1 MSPQLRTDALRSFAG
16 ALALG
21 AFLSL
26 PAQAGVVSIM
36 PSTLDIVCEPGDDFT
51 TTIRIHYGQDGPHD
65 TQPARILLTTEDWDM
80 NEAGELSFD
89 DSDPTLPGASGMAG
103 ADETGHFSNSARD
116 WIVFSPGEAEVQ
128 PGESLT
134 VRLSVIVPED
144 AVRGEYR
151 AALIA
156 QPRAPY
162 RPQEAG
168 SRRLELLCRLASIIY
183 VTVPPVSDSIEL
195 NDLRVAQRDDRLEV
209 VPQFLNTGE
218 ATVRVFDS
226 YEILPIDVSEF
237 AVDCYREKQE
247 SGVVL
252 PGRRCELAGLLPC
265 DLPAGQYSL
274 IYTADVGEDRP
285 LLQGETTFFVGGED
299 VPVASVDEPAA
310 GETNAADTNPS
321 DTGAAITP

>member
-21 AFLSL
+21 AVLSL
-26 PAQAGVVSIM
+26 PAAAGVVSIM

-51 TTIRIHYGQDGPHD
+51 TTIRIHYGQDGPQD
-65 TQPARILLTTEDWDM
+65 TQPARILLTTENWDM
-80 NEAGELSFD
+80 NESGELSFR
-89 DSDPTLPGASGMAG
+89 DSDPSRPDAGPSGDDPAGGFGPPASAL
-103 ADETGHFSNSARD
+103 D

-162 RPQEAG
+162 RPQQSG

-195 NDLRVAQRDDRLEV
+195 NDLRVAQRDDGLEV

-218 ATVRVFDS
+218 ATIRVFDS

-252 PGRRCELAGLLPC
+252 PGRRRELAGRLPC
-265 DLPAGQYSL
+265 ELPAGQYSL

-285 LLQGETTFFVGGED
+285 LLQGETTFIVAGEEL
-299 VPVASVDEPAA
+299 PVARVEETSETDEVSAP
-310 GETNAADTNPS
+310 
-321 DTGAAITP
+321 